1 MNDYFATLKIQ
12 QGRLKAAM
20 AQLGIASAMELA
32 RASAVPSRTV
42 YALLNFR
49 LSPKS
54 LAGWRPAVLA
64 ICKTLGA
71 EPDDIFPEHL
81 HHELPTN
88 RIGSFVE
95 RDQLS
100 GLGAPQLSPAE
111 ECIHSEVS
119 DTMISLLDTLA
130 PDEKVVIQSRFY
142 RNLSLEATG
151 AIIGHSRERVRQIQA
166 KALRKLRHPSRL
178 SVLEDVS
185 NFN

>member
-20 AQLGIASAMELA
+20 LQLGITSAMELA
-32 RASAVPSRTV
+32 RKATV
-42 YALLNFR
+42 HPNDVYNLLNLR
-49 LSPKS
+49 RSPKCS
-54 LAGWRPAVLA
+54 EGWRPAVLA
-64 ICKTLGA
+64 ICKVLGA

-100 GLGAPQLSPAE
+100 GLSAPHLSPAE
-111 ECIHSEVS
+111 QCMQSEAS
-119 DTMISLLDTLA
+119 NTMLSVLDTLA
-130 PDEKVVIQSRFY
+130 PTEKTVLHSRFY

-151 AIIGHSRERVRQIQA
+151 AITGHSRERVRQIEA

-178 SVLEDVS
+178 SVLDHIA